1 MNSCYSSNKV
11 MEEIKCRIKDK
22 FKNQENF
29 GKELGASRKTVSRI
43 LNHGTDIVTFFRICK
58 ILGIDGISIDWYSF
72 FCNLFRDKTT
82 NNAQIMVK
90 NYKLVAFIRYN
101 LVNIS
106 FIGEELWITW
116 NVLFFLWTMVWWLI
130 GKRLKKPL
138 LTMFIY

>member
-58 ILGIDGISIDWYSF
+58 MLGIDGISIDWYSF
-72 FCNLFRDKTT
+72 FVTILGTKQHSSC
-82 NNAQIMVK
+82 
-90 NYKLVAFIRYN
+90 
-101 LVNIS
+101 
-106 FIGEELWITW
+106 
-116 NVLFFLWTMVWWLI
+116 
-130 GKRLKKPL
+130 
-138 LTMFIY
+138 

>member
-58 ILGIDGISIDWYSF
+58 ILYRRNINRLIF
-72 FCNLFRDKTT
+72 LFVTFGDKQQK
-82 NNAQIMVK
+82 AIKMVK
-90 NYKLVAFIRYN
+90 TISKTN
-101 LVNIS
+101 L
-106 FIGEELWITW
+106 
-116 NVLFFLWTMVWWLI
+116 
-130 GKRLKKPL
+130 
-138 LTMFIY
+138 

>member
-72 FCNLFRDKTT
+72 FLPFRGQKLIFHLLYAKITK
-82 NNAQIMVK
+82 VK
-90 NYKLVAFIRYN
+90 P
-101 LVNIS
+101 
-106 FIGEELWITW
+106 ITI
-116 NVLFFLWTMVWWLI
+116 VYLD
-130 GKRLKKPL
+130 
-138 LTMFIY
+138 